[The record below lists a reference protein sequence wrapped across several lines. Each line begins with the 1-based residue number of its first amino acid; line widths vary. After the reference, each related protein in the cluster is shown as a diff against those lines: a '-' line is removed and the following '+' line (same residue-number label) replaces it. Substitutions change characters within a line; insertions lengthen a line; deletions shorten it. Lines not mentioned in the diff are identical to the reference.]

1 MVTRFLWNAGEGVSI
16 AFDAL
21 RSNKLRSGLTILGV
35 VIGVTTV
42 MAIASLVQGIRTQIF
57 NAISAAG
64 PTSFYVVRFFSQT
77 PLNPDRLPYEV
88 RIRPVLDEPDA
99 EAMRRARG
107 IAYAGMWVQL
117 FQRVEYRNTRTQLM
131 TVFGADDHYMDIQ
144 GGTLLRGRFFNRAEL
159 NGGEVVVLEEETID
173 RLFGREEPLGKLV
186 RIGDVSLRVIGVYQ
200 RPENLFEPP
209 GQQIAAIVPFETAR
223 RNYRYDNTNS
233 LFIAATP
240 ERGVSVPEAQDITTA
255 ALRNARR
262 LRPGMPNTFDLI
274 TQDQILD
281 IVGKFTNYFFVAMI
295 SLSSVALLVGG
306 IGVMAIMMVSVTDRT
321 REIGLRKAVGATR
334 GEILWQFLVEAATLT
349 LIGGLIGVL
358 TGVLSGLLL
367 QRVFD
372 WEAEIPVWSAVVA
385 TLVSVGIGLV
395 FGLYPANRAAGMD
408 PVEALRHE

>member
-1 MVTRFLWNAGEGVSI
+1 MLLHSVSEGVTVAIDS
-16 AFDAL
+16 L
-21 RSNKLRSGLTILGV
+21 RANKLRSGLTILGV

-64 PTSFYVVRFFSQT
+64 PTAYYVVRFWSQT

-99 EAMRRARG
+99 EAIRRAPG

-117 FQRVEYRNTRTQLM
+117 FQRVEYQGARTQ
-131 TVFGADDHYMDIQ
+131 TVSIFGADDHYMEIQ

-159 NGGEVVVLEEETID
+159 NGGEVVVLEEETARAIFGRIDPMD
-173 RLFGREEPLGKLV
+173 RLV
-186 RIGDVSLRVIGVYQ
+186 RVGPVSFRVIGIYQ

-209 GQQIAAIVPFETAR
+209 GQQIGAIVPFETAR
-223 RNYRYDNTNS
+223 RNYHYDETNS
-233 LFIAATP
+233 LFIAAKP
-240 ERGVSVPEAQDITTA
+240 IDGVSVADAQDLTTA
-255 ALRNARR
+255 ALRRVRR
-262 LRPGMPNTFDLI
+262 LRPGMPNTFDLV

-281 IVGKFTNYFFVAMI
+281 VVSKFTNYFFVAMI

-334 GEILWQFLVEAATLT
+334 PEIMWQFLVEAATLT
-349 LIGGLIGVL
+349 LIGGLLGVVV
-358 TGVLSGLLL
+358 GMLSGQLLEW
-367 QRVFD
+367 VFG
-372 WEAEIPVWSAVVA
+372 WSSEVPIWSAVVA
-385 TLVSVGIGLV
+385 TAVSVMIGLV
-395 FGLYPANRAAGMD
+395 FGLYPANRAARMD

>member
-1 MVTRFLWNAGEGVSI
+1 MILHSVTEGVTV
-16 AFDAL
+16 AL
-21 RSNKLRSGLTILGV
+21 DSLRANKLRSGLTILGV

-64 PTSFYVVRFFSQT
+64 PTAYYVVRFWSQT

-99 EAMRRARG
+99 EAIRQAPG

-117 FQRVEYRNTRTQLM
+117 FQRIEYKGARTQTV
-131 TVFGADDHYMDIQ
+131 TVFGSDDHYMDIQ

-159 NGGEVVVLEEETID
+159 NGGEVAVLEEETARVIFGRIDPLD
-173 RLFGREEPLGKLV
+173 RLIRVGP
-186 RIGDVSLRVIGVYQ
+186 VSFRVIGIYQ
-200 RPENLFEPP
+200 RPQNLFEPP
-209 GQQIAAIVPFETAR
+209 GQQIGAVIPFETAR
-223 RNYRYDNTNS
+223 RNYHYDETNN
-233 LFIAATP
+233 LFIAAKP
-240 ERGVSVPEAQDITTA
+240 VDGVSVPDAQDVTTA
-255 ALRNARR
+255 ALRRARR
-262 LRPGMPNTFDLI
+262 LRPGMPNTFDLV

-281 IVGKFTNYFFVAMI
+281 VVSKFTNYFFVAMI

-334 GEILWQFLVEAATLT
+334 AEVMWQFLVEAATLT
-349 LIGGLIGVL
+349 LIGGLLGVVV
-358 TGVLSGLLL
+358 GMLSGQILEW
-367 QRVFD
+367 VFG
-372 WEAEIPVWSAVVA
+372 WSSEVPIWSAVIA
-385 TLVSVGIGLV
+385 TGVSVAIGLV
-395 FGLYPANRAAGMD
+395 FGLYPANRAARMD

>member
-1 MVTRFLWNAGEGVSI
+1 MLARFLWNAAEGVTI
-16 AFDAL
+16 AFDSL
-21 RSNKLRSGLTILGV
+21 RANKLRSGLTILGV

-42 MAIASLVQGIRTQIF
+42 MAIASLVQGIKTQIF

-64 PTSFYVVRFFSQT
+64 PNSFYIVRFFSQT
-77 PLNPDRLPYEV
+77 PLNPERLPYEV
-88 RIRPVLDEPDA
+88 RIRPILDEPDA
-99 EAMRRARG
+99 EALRRANG
-107 IAYAGMWVQL
+107 IGYAGMWVQV
-117 FQRVEYRNTRTQLM
+117 FQRIEYQNLRTQVM

-144 GGTLLRGRFFNRAEL
+144 GGTLLRGRFFNRSEL
-159 NGGEVVVLEEETID
+159 NGGDVTVLEEETVD
-173 RLFGREEPLGKLV
+173 RLFGRTDPMGELV
-186 RIGDVSLRVIGVYQ
+186 RIGDVSLRVIGIYQ
-200 RPENLFEPP
+200 RPDNLFEPP
-209 GQQIAAIVPFETAR
+209 GQQIGAIIPFETAR
-223 RNYRYDNTNS
+223 RNYRYDETNN

-240 ERGVSVPEAQDITTA
+240 APGVSVNAAQDITTA
-255 ALRNARR
+255 ALRNVRR

-281 IVGKFTNYFFVAMI
+281 IVSKFTNYFFVAMI

-334 GEILWQFLVEAATLT
+334 GEVLWQFLVEAATLT

-358 TGVLSGLLL
+358 VGILSGQVL
-367 QRVFD
+367 QWVFG
-372 WEAEIPVWSAVVA
+372 WNSEVPVWSAVVA

-395 FGLYPANRAAGMD
+395 FGLYPANRAARMD

>member
-1 MVTRFLWNAGEGVSI
+1 MLTRFLQNAGEGVSI
-16 AFDAL
+16 AVDSL

-99 EAMRRARG
+99 EAMRRAQG
-107 IAYAGMWVQL
+107 IGYAGMWVQL
-117 FQRVEYRNTRTQLM
+117 FQRIEYQGIRTQTV

-159 NGGEVVVLEEETID
+159 NGGSVTVLEEETVD
-173 RLFGREEPLGKLV
+173 RLFGRTDPMDRLV
-186 RIGDVSLRVIGVYQ
+186 RIGDVSLRVIGIYQ
-200 RPENLFEPP
+200 RPDNLFEPP
-209 GQQIAAIVPFETAR
+209 GQQIGAIVPFETAR
-223 RNYRYDNTNS
+223 RNYRYDETNN
-233 LFIAATP
+233 LFIAAKP
-240 ERGVSVPEAQDITTA
+240 SAGVSVPEAQDITTS
-255 ALRNARR
+255 ALRRARR

-281 IVGKFTNYFFVAMI
+281 IVSKFTNYFFVAMI

-334 GEILWQFLVEAATLT
+334 GEVLWQFLVEAATLT
-349 LIGGLIGVL
+349 LIGGLLGIVVGI
-358 TGVLSGLLL
+358 LSGQALEL
-367 QRVFD
+367 VFGWD
-372 WEAEIPVWSAVVA
+372 SEVPVWSAVVA

-395 FGLYPANRAAGMD
+395 FGLYPANRAARMD

>member
-1 MVTRFLWNAGEGVSI
+1 MLTRFLQNAGEGVTI
-16 AFDAL
+16 ALDSL

-99 EAMRRARG
+99 EAMRRAQG
-107 IAYAGMWVQL
+107 IGYAGMWVQL
-117 FQRVEYRNTRTQLM
+117 FQRIEYQGVRTQTL

-159 NGGEVVVLEEETID
+159 NGGPVTVLEEETVD
-173 RLFGREEPLGKLV
+173 RLFGRTDPMNRIV
-186 RIGDVSLRVIGVYQ
+186 RIGNVALRIIGIYQ
-200 RPENLFEPP
+200 RPDNLFEPP
-209 GQQIAAIVPFETAR
+209 GQQIGAIIPFETAR
-223 RNYRYDNTNS
+223 RNYRYDETNN
-233 LFIAATP
+233 LFIAARP
-240 ERGVSVPEAQDITTA
+240 VPGVSVPEAQDITTA
-255 ALRNARR
+255 ALRRVRR
-262 LRPGMPNTFDLI
+262 LRPGMPNTFDLV

-281 IVGKFTNYFFVAMI
+281 IVSKFTNYFFVAMI

-334 GEILWQFLVEAATLT
+334 GEVLWQFLVEAATLT
-349 LIGGLIGVL
+349 LIGGLLGIVVGI
-358 TGVLSGLLL
+358 LSGQALEL
-367 QRVFD
+367 VFGWD
-372 WEAEIPVWSAVVA
+372 SEVPVWSAVVA

-395 FGLYPANRAAGMD
+395 FGLYPANKAARMD

>member
-1 MVTRFLWNAGEGVSI
+1 MLTRFLQNAGEGVSI
-16 AFDAL
+16 AVDSL

-99 EAMRRARG
+99 EAMRRAQG
-107 IAYAGMWVQL
+107 IGYAGMWVQL
-117 FQRVEYRNTRTQLM
+117 FQRIEYQGIRTQTV

-159 NGGEVVVLEEETID
+159 NGGSVTVLEEETVD
-173 RLFGREEPLGKLV
+173 RLFGRTDPMDRLV
-186 RIGDVSLRVIGVYQ
+186 RIGDVSLRVIGIYQ
-200 RPENLFEPP
+200 RPDNLFEPP
-209 GQQIAAIVPFETAR
+209 GQQIGAIVPFETAR
-223 RNYRYDNTNS
+223 RNYRYDETNN
-233 LFIAATP
+233 LFIAAKP
-240 ERGVSVPEAQDITTA
+240 SAGVSVPEAQDITTS
-255 ALRNARR
+255 ALRRARR

-281 IVGKFTNYFFVAMI
+281 IVSKFTNYFFVAMI

-334 GEILWQFLVEAATLT
+334 GEVLWQFLVEAATLT
-349 LIGGLIGVL
+349 LIGGLLGIVVGI
-358 TGVLSGLLL
+358 LSGQVLEL
-367 QRVFD
+367 VFG
-372 WEAEIPVWSAVVA
+372 WESEVPVWSAVVA

-395 FGLYPANRAAGMD
+395 FGLYPANRAARMD